1 VTMPVYVVAHIAVED
16 PEAYADYQ
24 RQGLPTIVPAGGRV
38 IAGGGPVHLEGDEM
52 PGGSAIVEFATM
64 EAALA
69 WYHSDA
75 YQAAIPLREKASTA
89 VMMGI
94 LPGLE
99 SAPG

>member
-1 VTMPVYVVAHIAVED
+1 MTMPVYVVAHIAVED
-16 PEAYADYQ
+16 PEAYAEYQ
-24 RQGLPTIVPAGGRV
+24 RLGLPTIAPAGGRV
-38 IAGGGPVHLEGDEM
+38 IAGGGPVHLEGGEM

-75 YQAAIPLREKASTA
+75 YQATIPLRQKASTA

-99 SAPG
+99 PAPA

>member
-1 VTMPVYVVAHIAVED
+1 MTMPVYVVAHIAVED
-16 PEAYADYQ
+16 PEAYAEYQ
-24 RQGLPTIVPAGGRV
+24 CLGLPTIAPAGGRV
-38 IAGGGPVHLEGDEM
+38 IAGGGPVHLEGGEM

-75 YQAAIPLREKASTA
+75 YQAAIPLRQKASTA

-99 SAPG
+99 PAPA